1 MCDSPF
7 LGDATRPLAE
17 DSCLCACAR
26 DPFISEPIHSLIVK
40 FLGTV
45 GIHSRGNINA
55 EQVMDEIR
63 RHPESKRAG
72 AMATFLGIVR
82 EDPVESSSSKVRY
95 LEYEAFEEVATQ
107 KLQELRGELM
117 KKEGIVDVSIHHV
130 VDRLEVGD
138 VSLIIA
144 VLGTR
149 RRFVFPVLEEAVER
163 VKKEVPI
170 WKKEFTSDN
179 AYWVENTPP
188 PHNSKDSQ

>member
-7 LGDATRPLAE
+7 LGDATHPLAE
-17 DSCLCACAR
+17 DSHLCAYAR
-26 DPFISEPIHSLIVK
+26 DPFISGPIYSLIVE

-45 GIHSRGNINA
+45 GIHSRGSISI

-72 AMATFLGIVR
+72 AMATFVGIVR

-107 KLQELRGELM
+107 KLQELRDDLT
-117 KKEGIVDVSIHHV
+117 KREGIVDVSIHHV
-130 VDRLEVGD
+130 VDRLGVGD

-170 WKKEFTSDN
+170 WKKEFTSEN
-179 AYWVENTPP
+179 AYWVENIPP
-188 PHNSKDSQ
+188 SQDSKDRQ

>member
-1 MCDSPF
+1 MGS
-7 LGDATRPLAE
+7 G
-17 DSCLCACAR
+17 
-26 DPFISEPIHSLIVK
+26 
-40 FLGTV
+40 
-45 GIHSRGNINA
+45 GIHSRGDISV

-72 AMATFLGIVR
+72 AMATFVGIVR

-107 KLQELRGELM
+107 KLQELRDDLTRR
-117 KKEGIVDVSIHHV
+117 EGIVDVSIHHV
-130 VDRLEVGD
+130 VDRLEVRD
-138 VSLIIA
+138 VSLIVS

-188 PHNSKDSQ
+188 PEDSKGLQ